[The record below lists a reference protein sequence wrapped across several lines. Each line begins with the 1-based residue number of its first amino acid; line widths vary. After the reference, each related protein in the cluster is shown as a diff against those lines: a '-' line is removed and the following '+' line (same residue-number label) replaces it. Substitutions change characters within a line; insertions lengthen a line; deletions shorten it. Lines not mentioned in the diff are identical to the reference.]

1 MKIKTKDM
9 ILVALFT
16 VLTAVGAFIKIP
28 IGPAPIT
35 FQYLFTALA
44 GVILGPFLGSS
55 SQLLYIIIGL
65 FGIPIFTSGGGP
77 SYIFNPTFGY
87 LIGFVFASY
96 IIGKIVRKSEKP
108 SFLRIFLASILGVV
122 VIYIIGVPYMY
133 IILNNVLKITMT
145 FTKAMKIG
153 FLVFIPGDIIKS
165 VIVAILGVKIVPVI
179 RKINR

>member
-35 FQYLFTALA
+35 LQYLFTALA
-44 GVILGPFLGSS
+44 GVILGSFLGSL

-77 SYIFNPTFGY
+77 SYIFNSTFGY

>member
-35 FQYLFTALA
+35 LQYLFTALA
-44 GVILGPFLGSS
+44 GVLLGSFLGSL

-87 LIGFVFASY
+87 LIGFVFAS
-96 IIGKIVRKSEKP
+96 
-108 SFLRIFLASILGVV
+108 
-122 VIYIIGVPYMY
+122 
-133 IILNNVLKITMT
+133 
-145 FTKAMKIG
+145 
-153 FLVFIPGDIIKS
+153 
-165 VIVAILGVKIVPVI
+165 
-179 RKINR
+179 